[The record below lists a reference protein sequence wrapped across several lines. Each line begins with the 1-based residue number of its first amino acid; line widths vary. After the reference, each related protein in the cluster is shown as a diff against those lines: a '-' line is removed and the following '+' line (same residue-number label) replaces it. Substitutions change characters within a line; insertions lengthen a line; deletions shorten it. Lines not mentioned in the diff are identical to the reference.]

1 MLFSDSMQMNV
12 MAHTWE
18 VAVLDSFSMPRSC
31 GLSYSRYRLQKVVA
45 CSILA
50 DLSKHILLQYTSKS
64 RHNTMH
70 CASSLVS
77 TQSRLG
83 IYHIWQIVT
92 IMAVRK
98 IGASYITHVQKTAL
112 SKSKGSMHMHAL
124 HILPLARLATPA
136 RLETDR
142 L

>member
-1 MLFSDSMQMNV
+1 
-12 MAHTWE
+12 
-18 VAVLDSFSMPRSC
+18 
-31 GLSYSRYRLQKVVA
+31 
-45 CSILA
+45 
-50 DLSKHILLQYTSKS
+50 
-64 RHNTMH
+64 MH